1 MKNGTQQHPQHLLS
15 ATVAAVTIGLLAT
28 LSAGCA
34 STQHSSHAT
43 QNASASASA
52 SAATA
57 ADSPYHRV
65 TRCTRTHGVLRI
77 ITDQHSNWYQA
88 LKADGLEPPQPVLE
102 EIVRQSGC
110 YTIASADTPQ
120 THSLVPTI
128 RLDREAPSPFT
139 IGFGSWGRN
148 VGIGV
153 QTRLRSTRASATLAV
168 VPVAATAGDDSTGT
182 TLTATGEASRTN
194 LGTFART
201 SAHSGAADTSTTAAD
216 RYLQT
221 RAGRLTV
228 AAFINA
234 YNQLV
239 KKHYQTQTKM
249 KDAADNR

>member
-1 MKNGTQQHPQHLLS
+1 MHKHRQRLLSTTAS
-15 ATVAAVTIGLLAT
+15 ATVAAVTIGLLTT
-28 LSAGCA
+28 LNAGCA
-34 STQHSSHAT
+34 STQRGGGHST
-43 QNASASASA
+43 QNAPASAT
-52 SAATA
+52 TA

-65 TRCTRTHGVLRI
+65 TRCTRSHGSIL
-77 ITDQHSNWYQA
+77 ITADHSSNWYQA
-88 LKADGLEPPQPVLE
+88 LKADGLESPQPVLE
-102 EIVRQSGC
+102 EMVRQSGC

-120 THSLVPTI
+120 THNLIPTI
-128 RLDREAPSPFT
+128 KLDKEAPSPFT

-168 VPVAATAGDDSTGT
+168 VSVAATADDGSTEA
-182 TLTATGEASRTN
+182 LTATGEASRTN
-194 LGTFART
+194 LGAFTRT
-201 SAHSGAADTSTTAAD
+201 PRHAGAADASATAAD

-239 KKHYQTQTKM
+239 EKHHQIQTEM
-249 KDAADNR
+249 EGAADNR

>member
-1 MKNGTQQHPQHLLS
+1 MTNGTQQHPQHLLS
-15 ATVAAVTIGLLAT
+15 GAVAIITIGLLAT
-28 LSAGCA
+28 LSAGCS
-34 STQHSSHAT
+34 STQRNSHST
-43 QNASASASA
+43 QNAPT

-65 TRCTRTHGVLRI
+65 TRCTRTHGSIL
-77 ITDQHSNWYQA
+77 ITADDSSNWYQA
-88 LKADGLEPPQPVLE
+88 LKADDLESPQPVLE

-120 THSLVPTI
+120 THNLIPTI
-128 RLDREAPSPFT
+128 RLDKKAASPFT

-148 VGIGV
+148 AGIGV

-168 VPVAATAGDDSTGT
+168 VPVAATAGDGSTGT

-194 LGTFART
+194 LGTFVRT
-201 SAHSGAADTSTTAAD
+201 SAHSDAADTSTTAAD

-221 RAGRLTV
+221 RAGKLTV

-239 KKHYQTQTKM
+239 GKHHQMQAEM
-249 KDAADNR
+249 KDTADNR

>member
-1 MKNGTQQHPQHLLS
+1 MTNETQQHPQHLLS
-15 ATVAAVTIGLLAT
+15 ATVAVITIGLLAT

-34 STQHSSHAT
+34 STQHSSHST
-43 QNASASASA
+43 QDASAST
-52 SAATA
+52 ATA

-77 ITDQHSNWYQA
+77 TTDQHSNWYQA
-88 LKADGLEPPQPVLE
+88 LKADGLESPQPVLE

-139 IGFGSWGRN
+139 IGFGSWGRH

-168 VPVAATAGDDSTGT
+168 IPVTTATGNSSTGA
-182 TLTATGEASRTN
+182 TLTATGEASRTS
-194 LGTFART
+194 LGAFSRT
-201 SAHSGAADTSTTAAD
+201 SRHAGAADTSTTAAD

-228 AAFINA
+228 AAFIKA

-239 KKHYQTQTKM
+239 TKHHQTQTETE
-249 KDAADNR
+249 DTTDNR